1 MSTHV
6 RDFYDSAPE
15 REWERLDT
23 GLSRIEFASTLRLIE
38 RYFPAEG
45 AVCDVGCGP
54 GRYSVELARR
64 GYRVTCFD
72 LSAKLLER
80 AQGAFASVGINAT
93 TFIQGDARD
102 LGVFEDESF
111 DAALLLGP
119 VYHMVQRPDR
129 SQALSEMVRIL
140 KPGGRA
146 IVAFLNAWGLIRTG
160 VAGFPHRFR
169 NPAFLRS
176 LLGET
181 TFEDHER
188 PRFTECH
195 WSNPEIACKELRGA
209 GLRIVSY
216 AGAEGFVGGMAPL
229 LEVLRENEPAAYK
242 NVEAFAA
249 ETSELPQFRDATNH
263 VHFVVE
269 KSSTSS
275 HAFKDA

>member
-1 MSTHV
+1 MSTLV
-6 RDFYDSAPE
+6 RNFYDSAPE
-15 REWERLDT
+15 REWERLET
-23 GLSRIEFASTLRLIE
+23 GLARIEFASTLRLIE
-38 RYFPAEG
+38 KYFPANG
-45 AVCDVGCGP
+45 DVCDIGCGP
-54 GRYSVELARR
+54 GRYSIELARR

-72 LSAKLLER
+72 LSVKLLER
-80 AQGAFASVGINAT
+80 AEGAFASEGINAT
-93 TFIQGDARD
+93 AFVQGDARD

-119 VYHMVQRPDR
+119 LYHMAQRPDR

-140 KPGGRA
+140 KPGGTA
-146 IVAFLNAWGLIRTG
+146 IVAFLNAWGLLRTG
-160 VAGFPHRFR
+160 VAGFPHLYR
-169 NPAFLRS
+169 NPSFLRS

-181 TFEDHER
+181 TFEDRER
-188 PRFTECH
+188 PNFTECH
-195 WSNPEIACKELRGA
+195 WSNPESACKELRGV

-229 LEVLRENEPAAYK
+229 LEELRENEPAANE

-269 KSSTSS
+269 KSGAWSP
-275 HAFKDA
+275 AFKDA

>member
-23 GLSRIEFASTLRLIE
+23 GLARIEFASTLRLIE
-38 RYFPAEG
+38 KYFPANG
-45 AVCDVGCGP
+45 DVCDVGSGP
-54 GRYSVELARR
+54 GRYSIELARR
-64 GYRVTCFD
+64 GYRVTLFD
-72 LSAKLLER
+72 LSGKLLER
-80 AQGAFASVGINAT
+80 AERAIASEGINAT
-93 TFIQGDARD
+93 AYIHGNARD
-102 LGVFEDESF
+102 LSVFKDESF

-119 VYHMVQRPDR
+119 LYHMTERPDR

-146 IVAFLNAWGLIRTG
+146 IVAFLNAWGLLRAG
-160 VAGFPHRFR
+160 VAGFPHLYR
-169 NPAFLRS
+169 NPSFLRS

-181 TFEDHER
+181 TFEDRER

-209 GLRIVSY
+209 GLRMVSY

-229 LEVLRENEPAAYK
+229 LEELRENEPAAYE

-249 ETSELPQFRDATNH
+249 ETSELPQFRDTTDH
-263 VHFVVE
+263 VVFVVE
-269 KSSTSS
+269 K
-275 HAFKDA
+275 AG